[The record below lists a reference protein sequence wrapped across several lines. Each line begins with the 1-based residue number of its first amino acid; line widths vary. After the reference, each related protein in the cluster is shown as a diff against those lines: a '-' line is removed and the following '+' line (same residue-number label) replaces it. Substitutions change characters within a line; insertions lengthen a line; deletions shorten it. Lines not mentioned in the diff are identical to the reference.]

1 MPDVGK
7 SREVRM
13 SSIQVSQVDKVAVIE
28 LNQPPANFFDQEIL
42 QAIYDT
48 VVDLS
53 GNDQCRAVV
62 LCSAGKH
69 FCAGANFAEGGLG
82 EARVQWSREL
92 YQTAIT
98 LFELELPIV
107 AAVQGSAVGGGLGLA
122 CAADFRV
129 AAPSTRFHA
138 NFAALGFHQGFG
150 LSITLPRI
158 VGEQAAA
165 DMLLTAR
172 RVTGEEGH
180 RIGLVDR
187 LVAEDQI
194 RDEAMALA
202 QQIASLAPIAVQSMR
217 RTLRGELAAEV
228 RTVLQHELTEQA
240 QHWATEDCA
249 AGIAANLRR
258 ETAVFHGR

>member
-1 MPDVGK
+1 
-7 SREVRM
+7 M
-13 SSIQVSQVDKVAVIE
+13 SNIQVSQVDKVAVIE
-28 LNQPPANFFDQEIL
+28 LNDPPANFFDKEIL
-42 QAIYDT
+42 AAIYDT

-53 GNDQCRAVV
+53 KDDKCRAVM

-69 FCAGANFAEGGLG
+69 FCAGANFAVGSLG
-82 EARVQWSREL
+82 EERVQWSREL

-150 LSITLPRI
+150 LSVTLPRI
-158 VGEQAAA
+158 IGTQAAT

-172 RVTGEEGH
+172 RVTGEDAY

-187 LVAEDQI
+187 LVDEDQI

-228 RTVLQHELTEQA
+228 QRTLQHELTEQA
-240 QHWATEDCA
+240 AHWATEDCA

-258 ETAVFHGR
+258 ETATFHAR